1 MKIEY
6 RHAGNIN
13 PANYNPRSITREAMK
28 GLKASISKFGLV
40 EPLIINARTATL
52 VSGHQRLAACK
63 ELGIESVPVIE
74 VDLSLA
80 EEMALNVT
88 LNNQKISGSF
98 TDGLQ
103 AILEEIKLE
112 LPEFESLNLEA
123 LELKMPE
130 PPEPI
135 APKPKISMIVVK
147 CAPEHREH
155 VHAVVANAVKELPY
169 AEIQ

>member
-103 AILEEIKLE
+103 EILSEIKLS
-112 LPEFESLNLEA
+112 LPEFEPLRLDK
-123 LELKMPE
+123 LELKLDLE
-130 PPEPI
+130 PR
-135 APKPKISMIVVK
+135 PKREKRSMIVVK
-147 CAPEHREH
+147 CQPEMRDQVRSIIEQ
-155 VHAVVANAVKELPY
+155 AVRNLEGVEV
-169 AEIQ
+169 Q

>member
-1 MKIEY
+1 MKMELVNKIQVAE
-6 RHAGNIN
+6 
-13 PANYNPRSITREAMK
+13 YNPREITRGAMR
-28 GLKASISKFGLV
+28 GLKASIKKFGMV
-40 EPLIINARTATL
+40 DPLIINVRTNTL
-52 VSGHQRLAACK
+52 VSGHQRLSACK
-63 ELGIESVPVIE
+63 ELGIREVPIIE
-74 VDLSLA
+74 VDLSPT
-80 EEMALNVT
+80 EEKALNLT

-98 TDGLQ
+98 SEGLQ

-123 LELKMPE
+123 LELKIPE

-147 CAPEHREH
+147 CAPEHRDH
-155 VHAVVANAVKELPY
+155 VRAVVANAVKELPY